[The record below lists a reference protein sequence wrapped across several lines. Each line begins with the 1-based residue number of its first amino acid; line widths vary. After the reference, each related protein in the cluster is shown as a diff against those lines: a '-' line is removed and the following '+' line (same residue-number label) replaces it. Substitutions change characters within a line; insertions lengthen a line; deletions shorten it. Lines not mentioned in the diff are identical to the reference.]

1 MVETILP
8 GTNFASIFN
17 AAETLRLCGW
27 NYAPS
32 TPLMMRPYGD
42 AFAPVTIDDSIAQNF
57 VHPESLDEVGRGRDI
72 CFVIGFTGKNK
83 LLK

>member
-1 MVETILP
+1 
-8 GTNFASIFN
+8 
-17 AAETLRLCGW
+17 
-27 NYAPS
+27 
-32 TPLMMRPYGD
+32 MMRPYSD